1 MSNKVQKILET
12 TIYVLLLFIL
22 SGTVSIL
29 TMSIVM

>member
-12 TIYVLLLFIL
+12 IIYVLLLFIL

>member
-12 TIYVLLLFIL
+12 TIYVLLLSIL